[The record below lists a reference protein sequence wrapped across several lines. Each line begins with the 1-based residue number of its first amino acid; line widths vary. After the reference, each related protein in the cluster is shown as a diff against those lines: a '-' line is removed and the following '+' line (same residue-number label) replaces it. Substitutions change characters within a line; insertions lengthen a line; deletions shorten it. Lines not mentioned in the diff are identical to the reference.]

1 MKKLFSLGLVAMLAL
16 TAVVSSCG
24 KYEEGSKFTLLSAK
38 ARMVNSWDLVKY
50 EVNNAA
56 QDMGGSTLTWNLEK
70 DGKATATWSSGG
82 FSFSDIG
89 TWELNSDKTDL
100 ILKDSNGDVETY
112 EIVQLKN
119 KDLKIRQVST
129 NYTDVWTFE
138 GN

>member
-38 ARMVNSWDLVKY
+38 ARMVNSWGLVKY

-56 QDMGGSTLTWNLEK
+56 QDMSGSTLTWNLEK

-100 ILKDSNGDVETY
+100 ILKDSSGDVETY